1 MLAQTLHRREAD
13 GLVSPRLTGANRISR
28 QSPASGPSACRGWEP
43 PAAHT
48 EPLTSGR
55 GKRAAGLDGGTKWI
69 MTEIT
74 VRVLDESEW
83 SVYRDVRLRALAE
96 SPGSF
101 TATLAEEAD
110 RDEQFW
116 RDRMTRSH
124 RLLAERGSIPQGIV
138 SLGPYEQEPS
148 AAEVFGL
155 YVVPEARGTG
165 VSWRLVEAAAALAT
179 QQAYLQLYYWVG
191 TDNGRAVGFAKNFG
205 FGTTDYRRPARA
217 SDPEP
222 GEEIAMVLSLETDA
236 TLAPNPTSRK
246 PATREGPLS

>member
-1 MLAQTLHRREAD
+1 MISHSRAEGNQRTGKWA
-13 GLVSPRLTGANRISR
+13 GLVGS
-28 QSPASGPSACRGWEP
+28 
-43 PAAHT
+43 
-48 EPLTSGR
+48 
-55 GKRAAGLDGGTKWI
+55 GTKWI

-83 SVYRDVRLRALAE
+83 SVYRDIRLRALAE

-116 RDRMTRSH
+116 RDRMTRSQW
-124 RLLAERGSIPQGIV
+124 LLAERGPLPQGIV
-138 SLGPYEQEPS
+138 SLGTYEQEPS

-179 QQAYLQLYYWVG
+179 QRAYLQLFYWVG

-205 FGTTDYRRPARA
+205 FRTTDYRRSSRP

-222 GEEIAMVLSLETDA
+222 GEEIAMVLSLEPDA
-236 TLAPNPTSRK
+236 TLAPNPTSLK
-246 PATREGPLS
+246 PATREGPLI

>member
-1 MLAQTLHRREAD
+1 
-13 GLVSPRLTGANRISR
+13 
-28 QSPASGPSACRGWEP
+28 
-43 PAAHT
+43 
-48 EPLTSGR
+48 
-55 GKRAAGLDGGTKWI
+55 

-74 VRVLDESEW
+74 VRVLDESDW
-83 SVYRDVRLRALAE
+83 SVYRDVRLGALAE

-116 RDRMTRSH
+116 RDRMTQSQ
-124 RLLAERGSIPQGIV
+124 RLFAERGLLPQGIV
-138 SLGPYEQEPS
+138 SLGPYEQEPA

-205 FGTTDYRRPARA
+205 FHTTDYRRPSRF

-222 GEEIAMVLSLETDA
+222 GEEIAMVLPLELDA
-236 TLAPNPTSRK
+236 ALAPNPTSEK

>member
-1 MLAQTLHRREAD
+1 MA
-13 GLVSPRLTGANRISR
+13 
-28 QSPASGPSACRGWEP
+28 
-43 PAAHT
+43 
-48 EPLTSGR
+48 
-55 GKRAAGLDGGTKWI
+55 
-69 MTEIT
+69 EIT
-74 VRVLDESEW
+74 VRVLEESEW
-83 SVYRDVRLRALAE
+83 PVYRDVRLRALAE

-124 RLLAERGSIPQGIV
+124 RLVAERGPVPQGIV
-138 SLGPYEQEPS
+138 SLGPYDQEPS

-179 QQAYLQLYYWVG
+179 QQTYRQLYYWVG
-191 TDNGRAVGFAKNFG
+191 TDNGRAVGFAQNFG
-205 FGTTDYRRPARA
+205 FRTTDYRRLSRT
-217 SDPEP
+217 SDLEP
-222 GEEIAMVLSLETDA
+222 GTEIAMMLSLEPDA

-246 PATREGPLS
+246 PAGREGPLS

>member
-1 MLAQTLHRREAD
+1 
-13 GLVSPRLTGANRISR
+13 
-28 QSPASGPSACRGWEP
+28 
-43 PAAHT
+43 
-48 EPLTSGR
+48 
-55 GKRAAGLDGGTKWI
+55 

-83 SVYRDVRLRALAE
+83 AVYRDVRLRALEE
-96 SPGSF
+96 SPDSF
-101 TATLAEEAD
+101 TATLAEEAG

-116 RDRMTRSH
+116 RDRMTRAH
-124 RLLAERGSIPQGIV
+124 RLIAERGTDPQGIV

-179 QQAYLQLYYWVG
+179 QQAYLQHYYWVG
-191 TDNGRAVGFAKNFG
+191 TDNGRAVGFANNFG
-205 FGTTDYRRPARA
+205 FRTTDYRRSAR
-217 SDPEP
+217 STDLEP
-222 GEEIAMVLSLETDA
+222 GEEIAMVLSLEPDT
-236 TLAPNPTSRK
+236 TLAPNPTSGK

>member
-1 MLAQTLHRREAD
+1 
-13 GLVSPRLTGANRISR
+13 
-28 QSPASGPSACRGWEP
+28 
-43 PAAHT
+43 
-48 EPLTSGR
+48 
-55 GKRAAGLDGGTKWI
+55 

-74 VRVLDESEW
+74 VRVLEESEW
-83 SVYRDVRLRALAE
+83 SLYRDVRLRALAE

-124 RLLAERGSIPQGIV
+124 RLLAERGSVAQGIV
-138 SLGPYEQEPS
+138 SIGPYEHEPS

-179 QQAYLQLYYWVG
+179 RQAYRQLFYWVG
-191 TDNGRAVGFAKNFG
+191 TDNARAVGFAKNFG
-205 FGTTDYRRPARA
+205 FRTTGHRRPARG
-217 SDPEP
+217 SDLQR
-222 GEEIAMVLSLETDA
+222 GDEEIALMLSLEPDA
-236 TLAPNPTSRK
+236 TSSPNPSSRRA
-246 PATREGPLS
+246 ATGEGPLN

>member
-1 MLAQTLHRREAD
+1 MSWP
-13 GLVSPRLTGANRISR
+13 LVFS
-28 QSPASGPSACRGWEP
+28 
-43 PAAHT
+43 H
-48 EPLTSGR
+48 
-55 GKRAAGLDGGTKWI
+55 GKRAGWSRRSGTEWI

-83 SVYRDVRLRALAE
+83 SVYRDVRLGALAE

-116 RDRMTRSH
+116 RDQMTQP
-124 RLLAERGSIPQGIV
+124 RLLAERGLLPQGIV

-205 FGTTDYRRPARA
+205 FHTTDYRRPSRY

-222 GEEIAMVLSLETDA
+222 GEEIAMVLSLELDA
-236 TLAPNPTSRK
+236 ALAPNPTSEK